1 MSLHVTIDAS
11 QKVVLVTFTGEVND
25 ADLIK
30 IASVSR
36 AHPSF
41 DPSFSEIVDFSAVTG
56 GKVSTFAVHT
66 LAQRTSVYH
75 RSSKHIVVAPQA
87 HVFGLTR
94 MYQAYA
100 RETRP
105 NLEVV
110 RTLAE
115 AQERLGLDNIIDDRR
130 KVK

>member
-11 QKVVLVTFTGEVND
+11 QKVVLVKFTGDVND

-30 IASVSR
+30 IASVTR

-41 DPSFSEIVDFSAVTG
+41 DPSFSEIVDFSAVSG
-56 GKVSTFAVHT
+56 GRVSTFAVHT
-66 LAQRTSVYH
+66 LAQRTSIYH
-75 RSSKHIVVAPQA
+75 RSSTHIVVAPQA

-110 RTLAE
+110 RTLEE
-115 AQERLGLDNIIDDRR
+115 AQERLGLDKIIGDRR

>member
-1 MSLHVTIDAS
+1 
-11 QKVVLVTFTGEVND
+11 VVKFTEEVKD

-30 IASVSR
+30 IASETR
-36 AHPSF
+36 AHPLF

-56 GKVSTFAVHT
+56 GRVSTFAVHT
-66 LAQRTSVYH
+66 LAQRNSIYD

-100 RETRP
+100 HETRP

-110 RTLAE
+110 RTLEE
-115 AQERLGLDNIIDDRR
+115 AYERLGPDKTAGDRHNA
-130 KVK
+130 K